1 MEMSGFWKL
10 KYVAQPSLIGQV
22 EKGIEPPSD
31 LVSAC
36 NLLGEV
42 KTFQDDCLQVVFT
55 FHSYFSI
62 ICELQIIEGKSSGQ
76 REQFSRE
83 NDLPSIR
90 PEEHRRL
97 QSKVNIGEAG
107 SNRTQNASQQVE
119 IGSHSFVPL
128 GGSDDQSGTLYIC
141 TLVYKD
147 ISN

>member
-1 MEMSGFWKL
+1 MSGFWKL

-90 PEEHRRL
+90 PEEHRSL
-97 QSKVNIGEAG
+97 QSTVNVFHA
-107 SNRTQNASQQVE
+107 QK
-119 IGSHSFVPL
+119 
-128 GGSDDQSGTLYIC
+128 Y
-141 TLVYKD
+141 
-147 ISN
+147 

>member
-90 PEEHRRL
+90 PEEHRSL
-97 QSKVNIGEAG
+97 QSKVNVG
-107 SNRTQNASQQVE
+107 E
-119 IGSHSFVPL
+119 IGHKMLPNRWRLVHTASSHWVAQMTNL
-128 GGSDDQSGTLYIC
+128 VRYTIC
-141 TLVYKD
+141 TFGICRYFEF
-147 ISN
+147 